1 VRDIRAMSE
10 ASGKRIVGNSKLKLV
25 FFGTPDFAVQSLE
38 ALVHSHHEV
47 AGVVTQPDRPKGR
60 GRKVVASPIKRLAQE
75 RGLSVF
81 QPEKASSPEFVQKL
95 HELGP
100 DLIVV
105 AAYGEILKRDVL
117 QAPVRGSINVHASL
131 LPKYRG
137 SSPIQ
142 AAIINGDEVT
152 GVTIIQMDER
162 MDTGD
167 ILGQTEVPIDVNDTA
182 STLHDKLAQVG
193 ARLLVETVDQI
204 ERGTIVRTPQDDEA
218 ATYTKRLRKEDGAI
232 DWNVPADRLHNFV
245 RAMNPWPVAYTRG
258 GKFRIWM
265 TSVPSEQLET
275 AEPGTVM
282 RVDEGEL
289 LVATLE
295 GAVRIERIQ
304 VAGSRPM
311 SAEEFLRGHELRAG
325 EELR

>member
-1 VRDIRAMSE
+1 
-10 ASGKRIVGNSKLKLV
+10 LKLV
-25 FFGTPDFAVQSLE
+25 FFGTPDFAVKSLE

-60 GRKVVASPIKRLAQE
+60 GREVVPSPVKRLAQE
-75 RGLSVF
+75 RGLSIF
-81 QPEKASSPEFVQKL
+81 QPEKASLPEFVQTL
-95 HELGP
+95 HSLSP

-117 QAPVRGSINVHASL
+117 QAPVHGSINVHASL

-142 AAIINGDEVT
+142 AAIVAGDEAT
-152 GVTIIQMDER
+152 GVTIIQMDEQ

-167 ILGQTEVPIDVNDTA
+167 ILGQVEVPIGVNDTA

-193 ARLLVETVDQI
+193 ARLLVETVDRI
-204 ERGTIVRTPQDDEA
+204 ERGTVVRTPQDDEV

-232 DWNVPADRLHNFV
+232 DWNVPAEKLHSFV
-245 RAMNPWPVAYTRG
+245 RAMNPWPVAHTRG
-258 GKFRIWM
+258 GKLRVWM

-282 RVDEGEL
+282 RAEEDGL
-289 LVATLE
+289 LVATLD

-325 EELR
+325 EQLQ